1 MHQSITLLT
10 KETPVSP
17 PPDESNGSLSLGA
30 AEWVLKRFTGPGWT
44 LASIEFSANSPEGY
58 DILSATLSHE
68 SGSLIQCLPFD
79 PEEHA
84 HDAVTFT
91 SHRVR
96 LRDRERD
103 EATYV
108 TLGDES
114 PTTENLIETLAGRD
128 DHPYSEATNFCAFTS
143 QSSVHFEDSKCKHQS
158 EPRARGTHHRQ
169 VSEALL
175 AILGAAMR
183 VSMKSQQQTG
193 LDCF

>member
-1 MHQSITLLT
+1 MHHSITLLT
-10 KETPVSP
+10 EETPASP
-17 PPDESNGSLSLGA
+17 PTDSSGEPLSLA
-30 AEWVLKRFTGPGWT
+30 VAEWVLQRFTGPEWT
-44 LASIEFSANSPEGY
+44 LASIEFSGNSPEGT

-84 HDAVTFT
+84 HDAVRFT

-108 TLGDES
+108 TLGDGT
-114 PTTENLIETLAGRD
+114 PTTDNLIETLTGRN
-128 DHPYSEATNFCAFTS
+128 DHPYSDATDFCAFTS
-143 QSSVHFEDSKCKHQS
+143 QSAVHFEDRRCQHRS
-158 EPRARGTHHRQ
+158 ESRARGAHLQQ
-169 VSEALL
+169 VSHALL
-175 AILGAAMR
+175 AILGATMR